1 MMEEPVVKSRA
12 RHLANRLSALA
23 AAADAEAPPKLSRNY
38 LKLAADYR
46 QQQQYRPSST
56 RSCSSCISCKQDLT
70 AAVTKVLYPCQHCC
84 CDNCMLQKR
93 IRVGGQ
99 CLCQS
104 AIHIILKN
112 RGGRERQDYDD
123 WLALGASTIASSSF
137 VKDFPLNSQL
147 EIRWATV
154 DRRNTNDKPI
164 RLRSKTRKASQI
176 LPVVM
181 EGATTDE
188 EEEDETS
195 SSGRTATA
203 LLPIRR
209 EIPNEQGRKTGLLCS
224 IL

>member
-56 RSCSSCISCKQDLT
+56 RSCSSCISCEQDLT

-123 WLALGASTIASSSF
+123 WLALGCSTIASSSL
-137 VKDFPLNSQL
+137 P
-147 EIRWATV
+147 ATV
-154 DRRNTNDKPI
+154 
-164 RLRSKTRKASQI
+164 
-176 LPVVM
+176 
-181 EGATTDE
+181 
-188 EEEDETS
+188 
-195 SSGRTATA
+195 GRVCPECVACCIMCVCVHVPYDVCVRA
-203 LLPIRR
+203 
-209 EIPNEQGRKTGLLCS
+209 CAV
-224 IL
+224 